1 MYSAYSL
8 RASIRV
14 NRDAHA
20 HFPKREDDSTW
31 RLLMGGEGWS
41 EEKQVWRSNK
51 GEDLMQLKGHLL
63 AILYKAMR
71 LCFCTCAA
79 EVRREGFEVN

>member
-1 MYSAYSL
+1 
-8 RASIRV
+8 
-14 NRDAHA
+14 
-20 HFPKREDDSTW
+20 
-31 RLLMGGEGWS
+31 MGGEGWS